1 MGATGGEYGLA
12 INHTPCIIGIVAD
25 SISCTLQSLAC
36 AHSLQRE
43 CHILFNSIRT
53 YLPPSL
59 NKFHAF
65 SNSPA
70 WMGPNQPSRIA
81 GECRVCTKNNPP
93 RSGKGGVTC
102 NPFFVFDAE

>member
-43 CHILFNSIRT
+43 WHICFNDVRT
-53 YLPPSL
+53 YLL
-59 NKFHAF
+59 
-65 SNSPA
+65 
-70 WMGPNQPSRIA
+70 RLL
-81 GECRVCTKNNPP
+81 
-93 RSGKGGVTC
+93 
-102 NPFFVFDAE
+102 